1 MTIYESLNNDID
13 NLRKAG
19 DTCMGN
25 GKTEMAI
32 VWYTHAAKLVDIVD
46 NIPVDFAGCVVV

>member
-1 MTIYESLNNDID
+1 MTVYESMNNDID
-13 NLRKAG
+13 KLRHAG

-32 VWYTHAAKLVDIVD
+32 VWYTHAANLMDCIDNLPTDVD
-46 NIPVDFAGCVVV
+46 GSVVV